1 MKFSRN
7 WITIFGPDETYNHYS
22 SPKKILTHF
31 FSIFEP
37 KGFSIPPSNN
47 KGNEK
52 IKIK

>member
-1 MKFSRN
+1 MTFRN
-7 WITIFGPDETYNHYS
+7 WITILGPDE
-22 SPKKILTHF
+22 KKKKTILTHF

-37 KGFSIPPSNN
+37 KGFSIPLSNN

>member
-1 MKFSRN
+1 MIFRN
-7 WITIFGPDETYNHYS
+7 WITILGPDE
-22 SPKKILTHF
+22 KKTILTHF

-37 KGFSIPPSNN
+37 KGFSIPLSNN